1 MVVVD
6 GARRYIGRTMDI
18 AVTSTHQTPA
28 GKMIFGRIEERAD
41 ASSARAASAG
51 SIQGA
56 TGASRFEADGPPRF
70 TGQEPQ

>member
-1 MVVVD
+1 
-6 GARRYIGRTMDI
+6 MDI

-41 ASSARAASAG
+41 ASSARAAAAG
-51 SIQGA
+51 TIQGTSGTSGFD
-56 TGASRFEADGPPRF
+56 TGNAPSF